1 MGLSLGLYPKVNKW
15 LKKLQERLTM
25 RLPSKDSA
33 TASAVRV
40 LIYTILP
47 LLVAFVGNPQA
58 VKAIVDF
65 YPPLA
70 PIIVAGTPILCFI
83 YNYTR
88 KDIKNY

>member
-1 MGLSLGLYPKVNKW
+1 
-15 LKKLQERLTM
+15 M

-33 TASAVRV
+33 TGSAFRV
-40 LIYTILP
+40 LIYTVIP
-47 LLVAFVGNPQA
+47 FLVAFVSNPSA

-65 YPPLA
+65 WPPLA
-70 PIIVAGTPILCFI
+70 PIIVSGTPFLCFL